1 MSINA
6 KGMYYKE
13 LNELVRQ
20 EKENDIT
27 LENVNGQRYI
37 GAGSNG
43 KIIRIEGV
51 PGNALGAYLNGS
63 KLICSTNAQDETGDT
78 MNDGEI
84 IINGNCGDA
93 CGYAMRGGKIFVK
106 GNAGY
111 RAGIHIKAYK
121 EKQPSIVI
129 GNKAGAFLG
138 EYQAGGKIIVLGL
151 DSDEFPVDKFMAT
164 GMHGGKIYIRSDI
177 APVPETKQIIAA
189 KADENDLAEI
199 KKELEE
205 FSKYF
210 DVPMSKIMEKIFYVL
225 TPDTKNPYKQLYT
238 NN

>member
-6 KGMYYKE
+6 KGLYYKE

-129 GNKAGAFLG
+129 DTTARSLPLSNVFL
-138 EYQAGGKIIVLGL
+138 K
-151 DSDEFPVDKFMAT
+151 M
-164 GMHGGKIYIRSDI
+164 
-177 APVPETKQIIAA
+177 
-189 KADENDLAEI
+189 
-199 KKELEE
+199 
-205 FSKYF
+205 
-210 DVPMSKIMEKIFYVL
+210 MSVMFI
-225 TPDTKNPYKQLYT
+225 
-238 NN
+238 